1 VKVAF
6 TYNLKK
12 SGDESEAEFDSPET
26 VAAITQAIERNGHRC
41 LPIDVT
47 GTLPD
52 LIEQLRAAAPDIV
65 FNTAEGVRGRT
76 REALYPAVFDELGI
90 PHTGSDAHAL
100 TVTLDKN
107 LTCLVVERAGVR
119 IPRGQFRMAGEAPDG
134 YCPMPCLVKPNF
146 EGSSKGITDASVV
159 TDSTQLNAT
168 VAKALRAYP
177 EGVLIEEY
185 VPGVDVVVGYMEG
198 LGPEVLTPCAYE
210 IKPEVA
216 SKFRLYDFRL
226 KHETADPMVV
236 ACPPR
241 LPQKTISELKAFARK
256 AIKALNLRNC
266 ARLDFR
272 VRDDGTVFFV
282 EANGNPTMEPG
293 ASLYVMTKEHGLDF
307 DGTIG
312 HVINNAAARWAKVER
327 EAKRLDRARKAW
339 MLPVGT

>member
-6 TYNLKK
+6 THNVKTNA
-12 SGDESEAEFDSPET
+12 SEAEAEFDSPHT
-26 VAAITQAIERNGHRC
+26 VAAIIEAIEKNGHEC
-41 LPIDVT
+41 IPINVT

-52 LIEQLRAAAPDIV
+52 LIEKLRSAEPDIV

-90 PHTGSDAHAL
+90 PYTGSDAHAL
-100 TVTLDKN
+100 TVTLDKFLSN
-107 LTCLVVERAGVR
+107 LVVEKAGVR
-119 IPRGQFRMAGEAPDG
+119 IPRGLFRTAGDNNDG
-134 YCPMPCLVKPNF
+134 YCPLPCLVKPNF

-168 VAKALRAYP
+168 VSKALRAYP
-177 EGVLIEEY
+177 EGILVEEY
-185 VPGVDVVVGYMEG
+185 IPGIDVVVGFVEG

-210 IKPEVA
+210 IKPELA
-216 SKFRLYDFRL
+216 SKYRLYDFRL
-226 KHETADPMVV
+226 KHEVADPMVC

-241 LPQKTISELKAFARK
+241 LPAKTIQELKLFAKK

-272 VRDDGTVFFV
+272 VRDDGTIFFV

-307 DGTIG
+307 AGTVG
-312 HVINNAAARWAKVER
+312 HVINQAATRWSKAGRVT
-327 EAKRLDRARKAW
+327 KRLEKARKAW
-339 MLPVGT
+339 MEPSAG

>member
-1 VKVAF
+1 MKVAF
-6 TYNLKK
+6 THNLKK
-12 SGDESEAEFDSPET
+12 TNSEAEAEFDSPAT
-26 VAAITQAIERNGHRC
+26 VAAITEAIEKAGHTC
-41 LPIDVT
+41 IPIDVT

-52 LIEQLRAAAPDIV
+52 LIEKLRTAEPDIV

-107 LTCLVVERAGVR
+107 LTNLVVEKAGVR
-119 IPRGQFRMAGEAPDG
+119 IPRGLFRAAGDHAEG
-134 YCPMPCLVKPNF
+134 YCPLPCLVKPNF

-159 TDSTQLNAT
+159 TESTQLNAT

-185 VPGVDVVVGYMEG
+185 IPGVDVVVGYIEG

-226 KHETADPMVV
+226 KHETQDPMVV
-236 ACPPR
+236 ACPPH
-241 LPQKTISELKAFARK
+241 LPQKTITELRTFARR

-293 ASLYVMTKEHGLDF
+293 ASLYTMTAEHGLDF
-307 DGTIG
+307 AGTIG
-312 HVINNAAARWAKVER
+312 HVIQNAAARWAKVDR
-327 EAKRLDRARKAW
+327 TSKKLDRARKAW
-339 MLPVGT
+339 MTG